1 MAGRPCHRGP
11 SCGECPIPPDLA
23 GNPSRVPARGS
34 RSYNRVVSQSPD
46 AIRTPDQRLRI
57 YVSGDPARLP
67 AERLAARRA
76 VESLHLTPVTVDVE
90 GAAGR
95 GVATAYLGQ
104 SNAFVGVY
112 DAPPGDGPP
121 VPEASLQEF
130 ELAGA
135 ATLPKLL
142 YVRAGDGAAA
152 WLPPYLAAAARE
164 GAPLKRFSDVGEL
177 VDLVRDDLAALLSQR
192 FAASMAAPAPEE
204 TRPPAVKLPV
214 QLTQF
219 VGRAKEVGE
228 VASLLVEPSTRLV
241 TLSGPGG
248 IGKSRLAFEVARVVA
263 GEFADGVSVI
273 PLSAVADPHL
283 VIPAIA
289 RALDVVE
296 SAERT
301 LVENVK
307 ELLRAKEILLVLD
320 NFEHLLSAAHVLSG
334 ILESCPG
341 VKLLVTSRAVL
352 FIRGELEYRVPPLA
366 LPVATAG
373 CTADSVRGFEAVTLF
388 VERAQAADP
397 SFALTDAN
405 ASAVAEICARLDGI
419 PLAIELAAA
428 RTRLLGPD
436 AILARLAHR
445 LQLLTGGPV
454 DLPERQQTLRATL
467 DWDYDL
473 LEAEEKEVF
482 RKLAVFSGGFTLTAA
497 ERVLGDLLDVFEIVE
512 SLTSKSLLVQGDE
525 VAGETRF
532 SMLRTLRE
540 YAREKLDEADDTPEV
555 ADAHAAFFLALAEE
569 TGPELRGPHQLRGLD
584 VLDHEADN
592 MRTALRHA
600 ADAGDAETELRL
612 AAALGEYWE
621 FRAHLSEGQRAL
633 EDALARSGAAPPGL
647 RAPCLEWAGVMARG
661 QGEYKRAA
669 ELVEKA
675 IALYR
680 EVGDQSG
687 LSRALK
693 QRGIVASERGDRET
707 ARSFYTQ
714 SLEIKQKIGDRRGIA
729 EARNNLGVLARLEG
743 DLETAIDNYE
753 EALGYFRN
761 AGDKKAIARI
771 LMNLGEARMERGEFD
786 AAEGFIRE
794 SLRLC
799 REIGSE
805 WDITDLLELMATV
818 QNAFGNPPVAATLFG
833 AGAAL
838 RDLLGAP
845 LPDAEVA
852 AYRERVAAVESA
864 LPPEELETAWA
875 WGRSM
880 SSDDAVEYALGLDR
894 AAAPG

>member
-1 MAGRPCHRGP
+1 MMPDSSRFRRSGHR
-11 SCGECPIPPDLA
+11 
-23 GNPSRVPARGS
+23 RKQVPARTG

-46 AIRTPDQRLRI
+46 LIRTPDQRLRI
-57 YVSGDPARLP
+57 YVSGDPMRLP
-67 AERLAARRA
+67 AERLAARSA

-95 GVATAYLGQ
+95 QVAAAYMGQ

-112 DAPPGDGPP
+112 DPALGDAAP
-121 VPEASLQEF
+121 VPDGTLQEF
-130 ELAGA
+130 ELAQAGP
-135 ATLPKLL
+135 LPKLL
-142 YVRAGDGAAA
+142 YVRAGDGATA

-177 VDLVRDDLAALLSQR
+177 GDLVRDDLAALLSQR
-192 FAASMAAPAPEE
+192 FAASMATTAPQDAPA
-204 TRPPAVKLPV
+204 RQVKLPV
-214 QLTQF
+214 HLTAF

-228 VASLLVEPSTRLV
+228 VASLLVAPSTRLV

-248 IGKSRLAFEVARVVA
+248 IGKSRLAFEVARAIA
-263 GEFADGVSVI
+263 GEFADGVAVI

-283 VIPAIA
+283 VIPAMA
-289 RALDVVE
+289 RALDVKE

-301 LVENVK
+301 LVENVR
-307 ELLRAKEILLVLD
+307 ELLRTKEMLLLLD
-320 NFEHLLSAAHVLSG
+320 NFEHLVSAAHVLSG
-334 ILESCPG
+334 ILEACPG

-352 FIRGELEYRVPPLA
+352 FIRGELEYRVPPLS
-366 LPVATAG
+366 LPRGTSD
-373 CTADSVRGFEAVTLF
+373 CTADGVRDFEAVRLF

-397 SFALTDAN
+397 SFALTDGN
-405 ASAVAEICARLDGI
+405 ATAVTEICARLDGI

-428 RTRLLGPD
+428 RTRLLAPD

-473 LEAEEKEVF
+473 LEAEEQEVF
-482 RKLAVFSGGFTLTAA
+482 RKLAVFSGGFTLRAA
-497 ERVLGDLLDVFEIVE
+497 ERVLGDLLDVFEVVE
-512 SLTSKSLLVQGDE
+512 SLTSKSLLAQGDE

-540 YAREKLDEADDTPEV
+540 YAHEKLDEAGEAPGV

-569 TGPELRGPHQLRGLD
+569 AGPELRGPHQVRWLE

-592 MRTALRHA
+592 MRTALRRSSES
-600 ADAGDAETELRL
+600 GDVETELRL

-633 EDALARSGAAPPGL
+633 EDALAKAGAAPAEL

-669 ELVEKA
+669 EFVEKA
-675 IALYR
+675 IHLYR
-680 EVGDQSG
+680 ETGDERA

-693 QRGIVASERGDRET
+693 QRGIVASDRGDRET
-707 ARSFYTQ
+707 ARSFYNQ
-714 SLEIKQKIGDRRGIA
+714 SLEIRERIGDRRGIA

-743 DLETAIDNYE
+743 DLDEAIACYE
-753 EALGYFRN
+753 FALGFFRD
-761 AGDKKAIARI
+761 AGDKQAIARV
-771 LMNLGEARMERGEFD
+771 LMNLGEARMERGEFE
-786 AAEGFIRE
+786 AAEGFIKE

-818 QNAFGNPPVAATLFG
+818 QSAYANPVAAATLFG
-833 AGAAL
+833 AGEAL

-845 LPDAEVA
+845 LPEAEAA
-852 AYRERVAAVESA
+852 AYRERVAAVERA
-864 LPPEELETAWA
+864 LSPDELREAWA
-875 WGRSM
+875 RGRSLPG
-880 SSDDAVEYALGLDR
+880 DDAVDYALGLER
-894 AAAPG
+894 TAAAG

>member
-1 MAGRPCHRGP
+1 M
-11 SCGECPIPPDLA
+11 SQ
-23 GNPSRVPARGS
+23 PAD
-34 RSYNRVVSQSPD
+34 V
-46 AIRTPDQRLRI
+46 IRTPDQRLRI
-57 YVSGDPARLP
+57 YVSGDPALLG

-95 GVATAYLGQ
+95 QVATAYLGQ

-112 DAPPGDGPP
+112 GPARGDAPAPG
-121 VPEASLQEF
+121 ASLQEF
-130 ELAGA
+130 ELAE
-135 ATLPKLL
+135 ATGLPKLL
-142 YVRAGDGAAA
+142 YLRAGEGAAA
-152 WLPPYLAAAARE
+152 VPPYVEDAARE
-164 GAPLKRFSDVGEL
+164 GAPLKRFADAGEL
-177 VDLVRDDLAALLSQR
+177 ADLVRDDVAALLSQA
-192 FAASMAAPAPEE
+192 FAASLAAPAPQE
-204 TRPPAVKLPV
+204 TAAPKVRLPV
-214 QLTQF
+214 HLTPF
-219 VGRAKEVGE
+219 VGRSREVGE
-228 VASLLVEPSTRLV
+228 VATLLVEPSTRLV

-248 IGKSRLAFEVARVVA
+248 IGKSRLAFEVARAVA
-263 GEFADGVSVI
+263 DEFADGVAVI

-283 VIPAIA
+283 VVPAIA
-289 RALDVVE
+289 RALDVKE

-301 LVENVK
+301 LVENVR
-307 ELLRAKEILLVLD
+307 ELLRTKEMLLLLD
-320 NFEHLLSAAHVLSG
+320 NFEHLVSAAHVLAR
-334 ILESCPG
+334 ILEACPQ

-352 FIRGELEYRVPPLA
+352 FVRGELEYRVPPLT
-366 LPVATAG
+366 LPAATSE
-373 CTADSVRGFEAVTLF
+373 CTAAGVGEFESVRLF

-405 ASAVAEICARLDGI
+405 ARAIAEICGRLDGI

-428 RTRLLGPD
+428 RTRLLSPD
-436 AILARLAHR
+436 AILSRLAHR

-473 LEAEEKEVF
+473 LEADEQEVF

-497 ERVLGDLLDVFEIVE
+497 ERVLGDELDVLDVVD
-512 SLTSKSLLVQGDE
+512 SLTAKSLLAQGDE

-540 YAREKLDEADDTPEV
+540 YAHEKLDEAGESPEV
-555 ADAHAAFFLALAEE
+555 AGAHAAFFLALAEE
-569 TGPELRGPHQLRGLD
+569 AGPELRGPRQIEWLEL
-584 VLDHEADN
+584 LDHEADN

-600 ADAGDAETELRL
+600 SEAGDVETELRL

-633 EDALARSGAAPPGL
+633 EDALAKAEGAPAQL

-669 ELVEKA
+669 AFADRA

-680 EVGDQSG
+680 ETGDEG
-687 LSRALK
+687 ALSRALK
-693 QRGIVASERGDRET
+693 QRGIIASERGDRET

-714 SLEIKQKIGDRRGIA
+714 SLEIKQRIGDLRGIA

-743 DLETAIDNYE
+743 DLTAAIDYYE
-753 EALGYFRN
+753 QALGYFRD

-771 LMNLGEARMERGEFD
+771 LMNLGEARLERGEFE
-786 AAEGFIRE
+786 AAEGFIKE

-818 QNAFGNPPVAATLFG
+818 QSAYGNPTAAATLFG
-833 AGAAL
+833 AGEAL

-845 LPDAEVA
+845 LPEAEA
-852 AYRERVAAVESA
+852 EAYRARVETVRHA
-864 LPPEELETAWA
+864 LGPEELERAWA
-875 WGRSM
+875 TGRALGG
-880 SSDDAVEYALGLDR
+880 DDAVDFALGLER
-894 AAAPG
+894 TARR